1 VVAVLVLEAE
11 AVMLPLLVGEEVLE
25 AVPEAEVLKV
35 EAEAV
40 AEAEPEAEVVL
51 ETVPVL
57 EEAVDAVPVAEVL
70 EAESVVVEE
79 SEDSTLN
86 CWDWARM
93 PLFWGSLETK
103 LTW

>member
-1 VVAVLVLEAE
+1 
-11 AVMLPLLVGEEVLE
+11 M
-25 AVPEAEVLKV
+25 LKV

-40 AEAEPEAEVVL
+40 AEADAEVEAEAVL

-57 EEAVDAVPVAEVL
+57 EEAVDADPVAVVL
-70 EAESVVVEE
+70 EAESEVVEE
-79 SEDSTLN
+79 EPEDSTLN

-93 PLFWGSLETK
+93 PVFLGSLETK

>member
-1 VVAVLVLEAE
+1 
-11 AVMLPLLVGEEVLE
+11 
-25 AVPEAEVLKV
+25 
-35 EAEAV
+35 
-40 AEAEPEAEVVL
+40 
-51 ETVPVL
+51 
-57 EEAVDAVPVAEVL
+57 VL

-103 LTW
+103 FTW

>member
-1 VVAVLVLEAE
+1 
-11 AVMLPLLVGEEVLE
+11 
-25 AVPEAEVLKV
+25 VPEAEVLKV

-40 AEAEPEAEVVL
+40 AEAEPEVVL

-57 EEAVDAVPVAEVL
+57 EESVDADPVAEVL

-103 LTW
+103 FTW

>member
-1 VVAVLVLEAE
+1 
-11 AVMLPLLVGEEVLE
+11 
-25 AVPEAEVLKV
+25 VPEAEVLKV

-40 AEAEPEAEVVL
+40 AEAEPEVVI
-51 ETVPVL
+51 EPVPVL
-57 EEAVDAVPVAEVL
+57 EESVDAEPVAEVL

-79 SEDSTLN
+79 EPEDSTLN